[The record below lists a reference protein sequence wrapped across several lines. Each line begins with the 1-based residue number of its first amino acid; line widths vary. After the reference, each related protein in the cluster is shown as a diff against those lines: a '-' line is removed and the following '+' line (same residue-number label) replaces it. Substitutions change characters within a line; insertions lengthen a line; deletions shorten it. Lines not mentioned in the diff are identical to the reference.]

1 LKKYDKGV
9 LMKKSWY
16 FSLVI
21 FICFLTVGMGNIG
34 ERGVINIP
42 EPEKNYTATI
52 VDQTDVSMDLE
63 KFSFEG
69 QTYFIGKLGRAEIS
83 IDFGKIDSVLL
94 ILQDDHV
101 KAKVKLKDG
110 KALEI
115 LVDKGKNCY
124 GISSFANVRIEVQ
137 DIKKITIHEKVLNN

>member
-1 LKKYDKGV
+1 
-9 LMKKSWY
+9 MKKGWY

-21 FICFLTVGMGNIG
+21 LICLFAFGMGNMG
-34 ERGVINIP
+34 ERGVIDIP
-42 EPEKNYTATI
+42 EPEKNYAVTL

-83 IDFGKIDSVLL
+83 IDFGKIDSVLF

-101 KAKVKLKDG
+101 KAKVNLKDG

-115 LVDKGKNCY
+115 LIDKDKNCY
-124 GISSFANVRIEVQ
+124 GISSFGNVRIEVQ
-137 DIKKITIHEKVLNN
+137 DIKKVAVHGLKLEIGK